1 VLVAGVDDGS
11 ENALATTIPSAAL
24 RRLPY
29 SSLRVT
35 VNRANTPAVAS
46 VRATPLI
53 VEAVPHGKLGYT
65 MLREG
70 IAAKLVDEY
79 RLAVRV
85 EYAMVLMVAPNVEP
99 ADESDSYIK

>member
-1 VLVAGVDDGS
+1 
-11 ENALATTIPSAAL
+11 
-24 RRLPY
+24 
-29 SSLRVT
+29 
-35 VNRANTPAVAS
+35 
-46 VRATPLI
+46 
-53 VEAVPHGKLGYT
+53 

-70 IAAKLVDEY
+70 IAATLVDEY